1 MTPMRLLIYGGTFNP
16 PHLGHAD
23 ALSCAAEYLHADAV
37 LVIPAGI
44 PPHKALAEGSPE
56 ASERLRLCELAFENA
71 EISPMELL
79 RDGKSYTVDTL
90 ERISAEKP
98 GAELYFLVGTDML
111 LYMEQWHDFRR
122 LFTLCTLAALPRAE
136 GETDELVRQAAY
148 LRRTYGAEI
157 EIIPKTPLPM
167 DSTSL
172 RAALPR
178 RGGADALSD
187 TVYSEIIRLRLY
199 GAKPDLAWLREKTA
213 AYLKPSRIAHVRGC
227 EETAARLAVRWGED
241 PQEAAEAGIL
251 HDITKRLTTDEQLRM
266 AENYGIML
274 DTYDLS
280 APKTLH
286 ALTGAYFAREHFGVP
301 DAVFSAIEWHTT
313 GHPDMSALDKIVYL
327 ADFIEPNRDFLGV
340 QTVREL
346 AFRDLNGAMIAALQM
361 SMDEIR
367 RRGAEPHPRSAETL
381 RRLKAQN

>member
-1 MTPMRLLIYGGTFNP
+1 MRLLIYGGTFNP

-56 ASERLRLCELAFENA
+56 ASERLRLCELAFEGA
-71 EISPMELL
+71 EVSPMEL
-79 RDGKSYTVDTL
+79 RREGKSYTVDTL
-90 ERISAEKP
+90 EHISAEKP
-98 GAELYFLVGTDML
+98 GAELYFLIGTDML
-111 LYMEQWHDFRR
+111 LYMEQWHDFRK

-136 GETDELVRQAAY
+136 GETDELARQAAH
-148 LRRTYGAEI
+148 LRRTYGAKI

-172 RAALPR
+172 RAALPQ

-187 TVYSEIIRLRLY
+187 AVYSEIIRLRLY
-199 GAKPDLAWLREKTA
+199 GAKPDLAWLREKAA

-227 EETAARLAVRWGED
+227 EETAAMLAERWGED

-274 DTYDLS
+274 NTYDLS

-301 DAVFSAIEWHTT
+301 DTVFSAIEWHTT
-313 GHPDMSALDKIVYL
+313 GHPDMSTLDKIVYL
-327 ADFIEPNRDFLGV
+327 ADFIEPNRDFPGV